1 MENSVLLRAH
11 EPWYVQGQDSRRAC
25 AGVVDNFRTPH
36 SDKLHMVERIRLVED
51 GNFLEADITIEDP
64 AVFIKPLQVTKR
76 SRRVEASIIEWRCAA
91 GEMGNPFAD
100 ASDPIPVAAKAE
112 F

>member
-1 MENSVLLRAH
+1 MRRAH
-11 EPWYVQGQDSRRAC
+11 DRRAGL
-25 AGVVDNFRTPH
+25 ARERRQQRSQT
-36 SDKLHMVERIRLVED
+36 ERIRLVED
-51 GNFLEADITIEDP
+51 GKFLEADITIEDP

-100 ASDPIPVAAKAE
+100 ASDPIPVATKAE

>member
-1 MENSVLLRAH
+1 
-11 EPWYVQGQDSRRAC
+11 
-25 AGVVDNFRTPH
+25 
-36 SDKLHMVERIRLVED
+36 
-51 GNFLEADITIEDP
+51 
-64 AVFIKPLQVTKR
+64 
-76 SRRVEASIIEWRCAA
+76 VEASIIEWRCAA

>member
-1 MENSVLLRAH
+1 MHSPGRGRQVLRA
-11 EPWYVQGQDSRRAC
+11 V
-25 AGVVDNFRTPH
+25 
-36 SDKLHMVERIRLVED
+36 
-51 GNFLEADITIEDP
+51 TIDP

>member
-1 MENSVLLRAH
+1 LTCWTDGFAE
-11 EPWYVQGQDSRRAC
+11 
-25 AGVVDNFRTPH
+25 AG
-36 SDKLHMVERIRLVED
+36 
-51 GNFLEADITIEDP
+51 A
-64 AVFIKPLQVTKR
+64 KR

-91 GEMGNPFAD
+91 GEMGNPFSD